1 MNIIGLGWL
10 IVRSELLVGK
20 RIKIEYIKTGLN
32 VCRDIIYDTI

>member
-20 RIKIEYIKTGLN
+20 RIKIEYIKTDLN